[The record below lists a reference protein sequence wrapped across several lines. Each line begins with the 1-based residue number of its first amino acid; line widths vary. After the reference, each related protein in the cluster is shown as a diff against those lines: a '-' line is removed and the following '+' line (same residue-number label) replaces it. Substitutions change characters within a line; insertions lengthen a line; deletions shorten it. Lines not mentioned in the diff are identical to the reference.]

1 MQRLVGIHQKHK
13 DSLEESHAGNFLS
26 ILNINPKLRNTVKV
40 SIESVIDSYTKKGNS
55 NIKKAL
61 VAPNLSKKS
70 NSEKNKNK
78 KTLASNIKKI
88 KKIVEENFDYVGDS
102 FSEEAK
108 KIKYGETKDRPIY
121 GEATV
126 EQTKELL
133 EEDINVTPLPF
144 QSNKKIN

>member
-1 MQRLVGIHQKHK
+1 MIIFNLICSECEFFFEGWFDNTKEFNNQKK
-13 DSLEESHAGNFLS
+13 RKL
-26 ILNINPKLRNTVKV
+26 INCPNC
-40 SIESVIDSYTKKGNS
+40 ENS

-61 VAPNLSKKS
+61 VAPNVSKKS
-70 NSEKNKNK
+70 NSKTIKNK
-78 KTLASNIKKI
+78 KTLASNINKI
-88 KKIVEENFDYVGDS
+88 KKIVEENFDYVGDN

-121 GEATV
+121 GEATI